1 MWAVCRTI
9 LQNHKTVT
17 SSNNI
22 YNNVPLQTSFV
33 NNAQR
38 YSDQF
43 YPDLSE
49 IRAAVITTSIQNTS
63 FSGKALQIS
72 LRLNSKLYLSQ
83 QHDFTV
89 DESQGLQFVFDL
101 FSMTFAV
108 KMSQCD
114 ITNPAGFHAL
124 VLIYFLFF
132 FTAAIK
138 LHWALFMFLCFC
150 SFFKPTDCHIF
161 ILNSSVEIQNTFRNV
176 AAHVL
181 KR

>member
-1 MWAVCRTI
+1 M
-9 LQNHKTVT
+9 
-17 SSNNI
+17 
-22 YNNVPLQTSFV
+22 
-33 NNAQR
+33 
-38 YSDQF
+38 
-43 YPDLSE
+43 
-49 IRAAVITTSIQNTS
+49 S

-89 DESQGLQFVFDL
+89 DESKGLQFVFDL

-114 ITNPAGFHAL
+114 ITNPAGLHAL
-124 VLIYFLFF
+124 VLIFF
-132 FTAAIK
+132 FYCCHQVAWAI
-138 LHWALFMFLCFC
+138 FMFLCFC

-161 ILNSSVEIQNTFRNV
+161 ILNSSVENQNTFRNI